1 MKKIC
6 YILTIL
12 ICVAFNNAKAQ
23 LLSWSPEFIQEASN
37 TIEITVDGT
46 SGNKALQG
54 FATLTDVFVHT
65 GVITTASTSS
75 SDWKFSKFTW
85 GTANAAANAPNVGA
99 NKWKFTITGGLRA
112 FYGVTNPSEKILK
125 IAILFRS
132 GNGNTVQ
139 RNADGSDM
147 YVPVY
152 DNGVYARI
160 DVPLRTPMF
169 NMGFETINKSI
180 NDNIAITA
188 KASQASDIKLYF
200 NGALLS
206 TTTSATQ
213 ASANPTITA
222 NGNQEIVAEAIVG
235 SVKHSDTLRF
245 LVAPPVNVAPLPT
258 SVLDGINYDAADP
271 TKVTLVVH
279 APGKNRIAVIGDF
292 NNWTETTT
300 HQMNKTPDGNK
311 FWITISGLTSGV
323 EYGFQYKIDNT
334 IITGDAYAEKVL
346 DPWNDG
352 FIPVSKYP
360 SLKAYPTGK
369 TNGIVSIFQTN
380 KPSYTWQVPNFN
392 RPNKKNLIIYEMLI
406 RDFTA
411 AQSYTSIKDT
421 LSYLKRLGINCLQL
435 MPINEFDGNLSWGY
449 NPAYFFAP
457 DKFYG
462 TETAFKQLVDEC
474 HKLGIAVVLDV
485 ALNHTTGANPLAA
498 MYWDASTNKPA
509 ANNPWLNVDARH
521 PFNVFND
528 FNHES
533 AVTKQFTARFIRHW
547 LTNYKIDGFRW
558 DLSKGFTQVNSGSDV
573 GAWGNYDASRITI
586 WKRYYDSMMAVSPN
600 SYCILEH
607 FGGNTE
613 EKELSDYGML
623 LWGNANYSF
632 REAAKGNTAG
642 SDFSA
647 VSHITRGWSQ
657 PHLIG
662 YAESHDEERVMFD
675 ALNNGRSSGPYNIR
689 DTVTALKRAEQVAA
703 FVAMTPGPKMIW
715 QFGELGFH
723 YSINRCTN
731 GTIDNSCRVAEKPLF
746 WFEKNNANRSKL
758 YDVYAKLF
766 KLRTNPTYEPAFLSS
781 TGGFLASGT
790 FKQMVINDAGLRIN
804 VVGNFDVNA
813 TTQSVPFP
821 TNGLWFDALKDTF
834 ITVTGNSHNMTFA
847 PGDYYVF
854 VDKNVNSIPT
864 SIFNP
869 GYNLIDLDIN
879 IHPNPIQQS
888 SYIKYNLPENGNVNI
903 MVMDISGRVISNL
916 FKGYRTK
923 GQQVL
928 TIEKE
933 KLSKTI
939 ISGGTYLLQIDVNGK
954 KQTKKFTIM

>member
-1 MKKIC
+1 MKKLHITLGIFLC
-6 YILTIL
+6 MALS
-12 ICVAFNNAKAQ
+12 NAHAQ
-23 LLSWSPEFIQEASN
+23 LLSWSPEFIQETS
-37 TIEITVDGT
+37 TPVEITVDGT
-46 SGNKALQG
+46 YGNKALQG
-54 FATLTDVFVHT
+54 FATVTDVYVHI
-65 GVITTASTSS
+65 GVITTASTSN

-85 GTANAAANAPNVGA
+85 GTTNGAANATSLGS
-99 NKWKFTITGGLRA
+99 NKWKYTITGGLRT
-112 FYGVTNPSEKILK
+112 FFGLTNPSEKILK

-147 YVPVY
+147 YIPVY
-152 DNGVYARI
+152 DNGVFARI
-160 DVPLRTPMF
+160 DVPLRTPLF
-169 NMGFETINKSI
+169 NLGYETIIKSI

-188 KASQASDIKLYF
+188 KASQTADIKLYF
-200 NGALLS
+200 NGTLLS
-206 TTTSATQ
+206 TTTSAIS

-222 NGNQEIVAEAIVG
+222 NGNQEIVAEATVG

-245 LVAPPVNVAPLPT
+245 LVAPPVNIAPLPT
-258 SVLDGINYDAADP
+258 GVVDGINYDAADP

-292 NNWTETTT
+292 NNWIETTT

-311 FWITISGLTSGV
+311 FWITITGLTSGV

-352 FIPVSKYP
+352 FISSTKYP
-360 SLKAYPTGK
+360 NLKAYPTGK
-369 TNGIVSIFQTN
+369 TTGIVSIFQTN
-380 KPSYTWQVPNFN
+380 KPAFNWQVPNFN

-435 MPINEFDGNLSWGY
+435 MPVNEFDGNLSWGY

-462 TETAFKQLVDEC
+462 TETALKELIDEC
-474 HKLGIAVVLDV
+474 HKQGIAVVLDV

-498 MYWDASTNKPA
+498 MYWDAANNKPA
-509 ANNPWLNVDARH
+509 ANNPWLNTDAKH

-533 AVTKQFTARFIRHW
+533 AVTKAFTARFIRHW
-547 LTNYKIDGFRW
+547 LVNYKVDGFRW

-586 WKRYYDSMMAVSPN
+586 WKRYYDSMMAASNN

-613 EKELSDYGML
+613 ERELSDYGML
-623 LWGNANYSF
+623 LWGNANYNF
-632 REAAKGNTAG
+632 REAAKGNTAN
-642 SDFSA
+642 SDFSGI
-647 VSHITRGWSQ
+647 SHITRGWSL

-662 YAESHDEERVMFD
+662 YAESHDEERIVFD
-675 ALNNGRSSGPYNIR
+675 AVNNGRSSGPYNIR
-689 DTVTALKRAEQVAA
+689 DTVTALRRAEQVAA
-703 FVAMTPGPKMIW
+703 AVAMTPGPKMIW
-715 QFGELGFH
+715 QWGELGYHF
-723 YSINRCTN
+723 SINRCTN
-731 GTIDNSCRVAEKPLF
+731 GTIDNNCRLAEKPLF
-746 WFEKNNANRSKL
+746 WNEKSNPNRNKL
-758 YDVYAKLF
+758 FNVYSKLF
-766 KLRTNPTYEPAFLSS
+766 KLRTNPSYEQAFLSS
-781 TGGFLASGT
+781 TGGFIASSS
-790 FKQMVINDAGLRIN
+790 FKQMVINDATLRIN
-804 VVGNFDVNA
+804 YVANFDVVA
-813 TTQSVPFP
+813 TTQNVQFP

-834 ITVTGNSHNMTFA
+834 ITVSGNAHSITFQ

-864 SIFNP
+864 SIFNI
-869 GYNLIDLDIN
+869 GYNLVDLDIN
-879 IHPNPIQQS
+879 IHPNPLQQS

-903 MVMDISGRVISNL
+903 MVLDISGRLISNL

-928 TIEKE
+928 TIDKN
-933 KLSKTI
+933 KLMATQLT
-939 ISGGTYLLQIDVNGK
+939 GGTYLLQIDINGK